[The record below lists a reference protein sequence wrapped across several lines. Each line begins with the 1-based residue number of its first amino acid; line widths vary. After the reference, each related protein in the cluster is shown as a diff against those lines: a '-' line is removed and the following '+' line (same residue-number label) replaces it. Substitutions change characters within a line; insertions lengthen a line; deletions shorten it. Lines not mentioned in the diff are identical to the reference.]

1 MFSFIG
7 RILDRVDPS
16 LESYGDPF
24 LWRGSESEMK
34 YFSALKLASCNC
46 QVSVRTV
53 YSTENDTDCHIIY
66 PPFLGSAPG
75 HLGML
80 KESHTCRKQ
89 CNCACFSVYM
99 VTLMCNGCKC
109 CHLCNNS

>member
-1 MFSFIG
+1 MFSFID

-46 QVSVRTV
+46 QVSVQYVLLKMTQTV
-53 YSTENDTDCHIIY
+53 ILFT
-66 PPFLGSAPG
+66 
-75 HLGML
+75 HLSWNL
-80 KESHTCRKQ
+80 PLVIWEC
-89 CNCACFSVYM
+89 
-99 VTLMCNGCKC
+99 
-109 CHLCNNS
+109 